1 MEAVSLF
8 VVLGCTAAVVLLGWA
23 YFQRYQL
30 VRPPLGVINL
40 WDVGL
45 MIGASV
51 VVPYLDQIV
60 PLWIVT
66 GLLAVALLGMLYA
79 GGEPVLSQRW
89 MLWIVVLSLMGADV
103 VIARVAGTANASYWI
118 VNDTVLLLAVVAL
131 TNLWAQS
138 GMKARDLAL
147 LAGALA
153 IYDLVATWWLP
164 VTTDLT
170 NRLAGGPFYPLV
182 GWGAGHDR
190 LEIGLGDLLLATVF
204 PLVMRKAFGHA
215 AGKVALASILCPLAV
230 LFAFVELAGTQVT
243 LPAMTILGP
252 LMVVEYYYWMRHT
265 GGERST
271 WRFRQ
276 PDWHVQACPP
286 R

>member
-1 MEAVSLF
+1 M
-8 VVLGCTAAVVLLGWA
+8 LGCTAAVVLLGWA

-30 VRPPLGVINL
+30 VRPPLGVINR
-40 WDVGL
+40 WDVGF
-45 MIGASV
+45 MIAASIL
-51 VVPYLDQIV
+51 VPYLDQIL

-66 GLLAVALLGMLYA
+66 GLLGMALLGMLYA
-79 GGEPVLSQRW
+79 GGEPVLSHRW
-89 MLWIVVLSLMGADV
+89 MLWLVVLSLMGADV
-103 VIARVAGTANASYWI
+103 VVARIVGTANAPFWI

-138 GMKARDLAL
+138 GMKACDLAL

-204 PLVMRKAFGHA
+204 PLVMHKAFGRT
-215 AGKVALASILCPLAV
+215 AGNVALASILCMLAV
-230 LFAFVELAGTQVT
+230 LFAFVEVAGTPVT

-252 LMVVEYYYWMRHT
+252 LMVLEYYYWLRHT
-265 GGERST
+265 GAERST
-271 WRFRQ
+271 WQFRHA
-276 PDWHVQACPP
+276 DSHVQAYPP